1 MPKNKVKLAFIS
13 NYHARRTSLKKR
25 KDSLKKKLNELCT
38 LCDIEACAI
47 MYSPNESHPD
57 LWPSKE
63 GVENVVDQFHKIPE
77 MEQSKKM
84 YNHDTY
90 IKSRITKTEEQ
101 IKKHIKDNWESEM
114 HNKMSECFS
123 RERCISN
130 LPITDLNDLVKFADQ
145 RVSEIESLIESLKS
159 KPPAAVPPRDSQP
172 LEPQTVVCGSN
183 ADNPGMAGGMAANGY
198 VPVVENPGTFD
209 AVETTDEWF
218 SDWIDNM
225 VDTFGSFSRG

>member
-1 MPKNKVKLAFIS
+1 MPKHKVKLAFIT
-13 NYHARRTSLKKR
+13 NYYARKASLKKR

-63 GVENVVDQFHKIPE
+63 GVEDVVDKFNKIPE

-101 IKKHIKDNWESEM
+101 IKKQIKDNWETEM
-114 HNKMSECFS
+114 CNKMSECFS
-123 RERCISN
+123 GERSISN
-130 LPITDLNDLVKFADQ
+130 LPITDLNDLVTFADQ

-159 KPPAAVPPRDSQP
+159 AAPAAVPPPDPQP
-172 LEPQTVVCGSN
+172 PVVCGSN
-183 ADNPGMAGGMAANGY
+183 ADNPGMAGGMAADGY
-198 VPVVENPGTFD
+198 VPVVENPVTFD
-209 AVETTDEWF
+209 SEEATDEWF